1 MPTKTSIIKCI
12 LLYFFTAHME
22 HAAASRGDE
31 SAVTQALAADP
42 ALLDRPCTE
51 GLFASRTLLHCAAA
65 KGHAALVKRLLA
77 LGADRDAHDKRGATA
92 LALARK
98 QGHATVVEL
107 LEAPVLETSAPEPP
121 APAPPAPAPPA
132 PAPPAPEPP
141 AAASVRACAPPTD
154 PHPLR
159 SAHQPGHA
167 PVDVPPPETSTKRSR
182 DEAGGGGGRE
192 GEGAVEGGGA
202 HNGES
207 PNPIPAG
214 SARSGSAAECIAP
227 PPHKK
232 SRAPAVGGGSASG
245 GTSSVADPYQLALNG
260 KWDALARLLDAD
272 PELLNRR
279 CPTGLYAGRTLL
291 QCAASKG
298 HEASLASLAQ
308 QHMSSPISHTHDFP
322 ICHARILVPFVTR
335 AS

>member
-1 MPTKTSIIKCI
+1 
-12 LLYFFTAHME
+12 ME

-51 GLFASRTLLHCAAA
+51 GLFTSRTLLHCAAA

-107 LEAPVLETSAPEPP
+107 LEAPVLETS

-192 GEGAVEGGGA
+192 GGGAVEGGGA
-202 HNGES
+202 HNSES

-227 PPHKK
+227 SPHKR
-232 SRAPAVGGGSASG
+232 SRAPAVGGGSASGCG

-322 ICHARILVPFVTR
+322 ICHARILVPFVTS